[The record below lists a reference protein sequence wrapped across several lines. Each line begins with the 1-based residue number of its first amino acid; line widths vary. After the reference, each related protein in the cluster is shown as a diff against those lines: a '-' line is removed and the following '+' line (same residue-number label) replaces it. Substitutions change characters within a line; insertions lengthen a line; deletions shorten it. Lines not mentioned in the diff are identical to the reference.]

1 MWNIWHLINININ
14 IRNTNIYKNDY
25 VGRQKKILCVILLK
39 YISSLSTSQE
49 ENNE

>member
-1 MWNIWHLINININ
+1 MLAD
-14 IRNTNIYKNDY
+14 K
-25 VGRQKKILCVILLK
+25 KKILCVILLK